1 MEITLI
7 GQIKRKMKFKM
18 RGWDIGKGMSL
29 DGLDEPDW

>member
-18 RGWDIGKGMSL
+18 RGWDIGYGI
-29 DGLDEPDW
+29 

>member
-18 RGWDIGKGMSL
+18 RGLDIGYGIL
-29 DGLDEPDW
+29 DMG

>member
-18 RGWDIGKGMSL
+18 RGWDIGYGIL
-29 DGLDEPDW
+29 DMG